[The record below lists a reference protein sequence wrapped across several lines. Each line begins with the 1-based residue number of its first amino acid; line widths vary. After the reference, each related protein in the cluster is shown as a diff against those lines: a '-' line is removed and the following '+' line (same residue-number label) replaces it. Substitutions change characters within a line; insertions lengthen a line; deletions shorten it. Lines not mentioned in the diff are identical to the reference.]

1 MIHSITATNPQG
13 ESLKME
19 LARPEGS
26 GLIIRKVDGLGPVK
40 ATVNLTSVV
49 GLDVS
54 TVNSTS
60 LDPRNIV
67 FDIELMAQP
76 TIEVTRRISY
86 NFFQLR
92 KLVKLEV
99 VTDTITFT
107 TEGIV
112 ESNEPDIF
120 SQNESVAI
128 SIICGNPYLI
138 GTQWISEDFSS
149 VIAKFEFEWENGLG
163 LNELELSTRS
173 TSNARVFE
181 NIGDPDV
188 GVVFKLKFTGPV
200 TSPRIV
206 KMIGGDALKIDS
218 EKLIT
223 IADGDIVA
231 GDEIHLSTIVGDRYA
246 RLYRTGATINIL
258 GAIDPTSNWLQ
269 LPKGKT
275 ELKLEANSGVNNIQ
289 MLADYPVYYNGV

>member
-76 TIEVTRRISY
+76 TIEVTRRLSY

-138 GTQWISEDFSS
+138 GAQWISEDFSS
-149 VIAKFEFEWENGLG
+149 VIAQFEFEWENGLG

-173 TSNARVFE
+173 TSNARIFE

-218 EKLIT
+218 AKLST
-223 IADGDIVA
+223 IAGGGIVA

-269 LPKGKT
+269 LSKGKT

>member
-76 TIEVTRRISY
+76 TIEVTRRLSY

-99 VTDTITFT
+99 VTDTTTFT

-138 GTQWISEDFSS
+138 GAQWISEDFSS

-173 TSNARVFE
+173 TSNARIFE

-218 EKLIT
+218 AKLST
-223 IADGDIVA
+223 IAGGGIVA

-269 LPKGKT
+269 LSKGKT

>member
-1 MIHSITATNPQG
+1 MIRSITATNPQG

-19 LARPEGS
+19 LARPERS

-40 ATVNLTSVV
+40 ASVNLTSVV

-54 TVNSTS
+54 TVSSTS
-60 LDPRNIV
+60 LDSRNIV
-67 FDIELMAQP
+67 FDIELLQQP
-76 TIEVTRRISY
+76 TIEVSRRLSY

-92 KLVKLEV
+92 KLVKLEIE
-99 VTDTITFT
+99 TDTVTFT

-120 SQNESVAI
+120 SQNESVAV

-138 GTQWISEDFSS
+138 GAEWASQDFSS
-149 VIAKFEFEWENGLG
+149 VVSQFEFEWENGLA
-163 LNELELSTRS
+163 LSQLEMST
-173 TSNARVFE
+173 TSVVTSRVF
-181 NIGDPDV
+181 NNVGDPDV
-188 GVVFKLKFTGPV
+188 GAIFKMQFIGPV

-206 KMIGGDALKIDS
+206 KMVGGDALKIDS
-218 EKLIT
+218 AKLST
-223 IADGDIVA
+223 IAGGGIVA

-246 RLYRTGATINIL
+246 RLYRTGSTINIL

-275 ELKLEANSGVNNIQ
+275 ALKLEASSGVNNIKI
-289 MLADYPVYYNGV
+289 LADYPVYYNGV